1 MEQSNINN
9 FKKILLFL
17 NASSWRAAKT
27 GGSTYSTNANY
38 QGIGSAINYGIEFM
52 IFRLLAININSL
64 TSYAFTMLLVSPFI
78 FHLAIDLVFSKDLKT
93 INQNYSLH
101 YNRYFYI
108 TYCILAICG
117 FFYGIY
123 YVFTAQNFGITHH

>member
-52 IFRLLAININSL
+52 IFRLLPINININSL

-78 FHLAIDLVFSKDLKT
+78 FHFAIDLIFSKNLKV
-93 INQNYSLH
+93 INQNYNL
-101 YNRYFYI
+101 YFNRYLYI
-108 TYCILAICG
+108 SYCILAICG
-117 FFYGIY
+117 LFYGIY
-123 YVFTAQNFGITHH
+123 YIFTS

>member
-1 MEQSNINN
+1 MEQANLNN

-17 NASSWRAAKT
+17 NASSCKAAKT
-27 GGSTYSTNANY
+27 GDSNYLSFEKY

-52 IFRLLAININSL
+52 IFRLLPININSL

-78 FHLAIDLVFSKDLKT
+78 FHLAIDLIFSKDLKA
-93 INQNYSLH
+93 INQNYNL
-101 YNRYFYI
+101 YFNRYLYI
-108 TYCILAICG
+108 AYCILAICG

-123 YVFTAQNFGITHH
+123 YIFTT